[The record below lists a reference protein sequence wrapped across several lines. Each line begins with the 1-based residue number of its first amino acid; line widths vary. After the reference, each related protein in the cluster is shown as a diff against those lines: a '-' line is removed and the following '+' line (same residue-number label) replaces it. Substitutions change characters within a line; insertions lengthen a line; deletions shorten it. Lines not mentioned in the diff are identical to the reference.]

1 MPRWLEQFFIAVT
14 LVLVALVLVLLLFP
28 EITYAGGDELT
39 NEIPWEEP
47 IPVPL
52 PEPDPEP
59 IQAWI
64 TDPWVPDDWGSL
76 EHRDDVYKMDQGMDF
91 FDL

>member
-1 MPRWLEQFFIAVT
+1 MPRWLEQFLIAVT

-47 IPVPL
+47 VPM
-52 PEPDPEP
+52 PEPEPEPEP

-64 TDPWVPDDWGSL
+64 DLDGDWDYYPDK
-76 EHRDDVYKMDQGMDF
+76 RDLHIERGMGF
-91 FDL
+91 FKH